1 VNNPLTGKVC
11 IGHPA
16 AKRLGVEGGSG
27 RAHLQISRKAF
38 YPRVRRPCRSTP
50 SRHERRWI
58 AVQRREEEKRQM
70 QFFMREGSLFE
81 DRPLRIIPERLRSN
95 IEERVGELDVS
106 VLAQPEIAN
115 SPPSMLTPPSP
126 HPESRPEPSN
136 DMGKLVTATSP
147 QPYWM
152 KSWLPSIA
160 VSPREAAVVGR
171 NHIAAVF
178 FAAILQSV
186 T

>member
-1 VNNPLTGKVC
+1 
-11 IGHPA
+11 
-16 AKRLGVEGGSG
+16 
-27 RAHLQISRKAF
+27 
-38 YPRVRRPCRSTP
+38 
-50 SRHERRWI
+50 
-58 AVQRREEEKRQM
+58 VQRREEEKRQM

-81 DRPLRIIPERLRSN
+81 DRPLRLIPEQLRSD

-147 QPYWM
+147 QPYYS
-152 KSWLPSIA
+152 KGWLPSPSVLIREVSITRIA
-160 VSPREAAVVGR
+160 VSPREAVVVGKK
-171 NHIAAVF
+171 HSIARGFSYCDPPKCRVEEVGLVDANWTREKELWTRKLERRLPN
-178 FAAILQSV
+178 ISD
-186 T
+186 